1 MIDNYRH
8 YFDNFRHFLELSL
21 KAQRCFQQEDEQKQV
36 LRKLRNIE
44 SLAWM
49 LLYIYIPGNY
59 ACKKQGGT
67 EMINKEKFDDIVK
80 LRDLVLKAGFDGI
93 GSDKDTEVYQIFG
106 DLNTDKLLGVLYGLN
121 KALSM
126 LV

>member
-1 MIDNYRH
+1 
-8 YFDNFRHFLELSL
+8 
-21 KAQRCFQQEDEQKQV
+21 
-36 LRKLRNIE
+36 
-44 SLAWM
+44 M
-49 LLYIYIPGNY
+49 LLYIILTGNY